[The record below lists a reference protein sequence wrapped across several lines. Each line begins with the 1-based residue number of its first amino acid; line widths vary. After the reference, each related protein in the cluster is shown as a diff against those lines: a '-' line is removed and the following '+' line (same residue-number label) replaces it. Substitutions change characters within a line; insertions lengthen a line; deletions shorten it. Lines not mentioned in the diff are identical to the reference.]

1 MIFHT
6 VRIEPDKD
14 TWKVR
19 FDKSDTVDR
28 DEKDLRQPLP
38 LGFYHY
44 PETMP
49 DLEAKTLLIHVM
61 IARHE
66 EEIEKLVKSKAALI
80 DLL

>member
-6 VRIEPDKD
+6 VRNEPDKD
-14 TWKVR
+14 SWKDK

-28 DEKDLRQPLP
+28 DEKDLRQPHSM
-38 LGFYHY
+38 GFYHY

-49 DLEAKTLLIHVM
+49 DLEAKNLLVHVM